1 MHGKLTQPK
10 IDGYISWLRRNDHF
24 GMTSC
29 IYDDKSQKLLDELFE
44 LLEQV
49 APESPNGV
57 RTLWLRAERGPIE
70 DFGNAAEEIEEGNY
84 DSEEEFIDAWKSWF
98 PEDVKWYH
106 FQAVEDK
113 AEGYR
118 AVAVRH
124 SYVIVQDKRR
134 EPAGWPCE
142 ISEFVQWLVD
152 GVRSCI
158 EMLKAG
164 TYNDVVR
171 ENLPPQHRTGTIR
184 RRDFWNVWPDA
195 RVDFFKDIS
204 PADVAEFIER
214 ASAQEE
220 NYAAMKD
227 RLQAMTANDFFRF
240 CAMGYAENTY
250 NGCGKTPKE
259 QYVLHADGRDEG
271 LQDID
276 ADSPE
281 AFHAWFHDRDRCG
294 GHPWEVCRGGNSTH
308 VDLRVMEDM
317 RGYFLYLAGAAW
329 NRTME
334 TVKFYLALTR
344 ANIPVYLAEAKM
356 LADRLAEEEMVTVSR
371 AEYERL
377 QQEKARNAKLEAK
390 NAKLEEQHARLEAK
404 LATREQEQ
412 AQVITSL
419 TLQNE
424 WLLEQLK
431 LSKKEAVRPFFGAGG
446 ADGHGAAE
454 FYLQRSGSL
463 CLWNQSRR

>member
-70 DFGNAAEEIEEGNY
+70 DFGNAAEEIAEGNY
-84 DSEEEFIDAWKSWF
+84 DSEEEFVDAWKSWF

-204 PADVAEFIER
+204 PADVTEFIER
-214 ASAQEE
+214 VSAQEE
-220 NYAAMKD
+220 NYAAMKIAPD
-227 RLQAMTANDFFRF
+227 DQIIVRSNA
-240 CAMGYAENTY
+240 
-250 NGCGKTPKE
+250 
-259 QYVLHADGRDEG
+259 HSEG
-271 LQDID
+271 LDNRGKFISVEGTLQEW
-276 ADSPE
+276 PQLVQ
-281 AFHAWFHDRDRCG
+281 RCF
-294 GHPWEVCRGGNSTH
+294 
-308 VDLRVMEDM
+308 DD
-317 RGYFLYLAGAAW
+317 F
-329 NRTME
+329 
-334 TVKFYLALTR
+334 
-344 ANIPVYLAEAKM
+344 I
-356 LADRLAEEEMVTVSR
+356 
-371 AEYERL
+371 
-377 QQEKARNAKLEAK
+377 
-390 NAKLEEQHARLEAK
+390 
-404 LATREQEQ
+404 EQEGIENVHMP
-412 AQVITSL
+412 VIV
-419 TLQNE
+419 QPRI
-424 WLLEQLK
+424 
-431 LSKKEAVRPFFGAGG
+431 SKST
-446 ADGHGAAE
+446 
-454 FYLQRSGSL
+454 Y
-463 CLWNQSRR
+463 C

>member
-70 DFGNAAEEIEEGNY
+70 DFGNAAEEIAEGNY
-84 DSEEEFIDAWKSWF
+84 DSEEEFVDAWKSWF

-204 PADVAEFIER
+204 PADVTEFIER
-214 ASAQEE
+214 VSAQEE
-220 NYAAMKD
+220 NYAAMKIAHD
-227 RLQAMTANDFFRF
+227 DQIIVRSNA
-240 CAMGYAENTY
+240 
-250 NGCGKTPKE
+250 
-259 QYVLHADGRDEG
+259 HSEG
-271 LQDID
+271 LDNRGKFISVEGTLQEW
-276 ADSPE
+276 PQLVQ
-281 AFHAWFHDRDRCG
+281 RCF
-294 GHPWEVCRGGNSTH
+294 
-308 VDLRVMEDM
+308 DD
-317 RGYFLYLAGAAW
+317 F
-329 NRTME
+329 
-334 TVKFYLALTR
+334 
-344 ANIPVYLAEAKM
+344 I
-356 LADRLAEEEMVTVSR
+356 
-371 AEYERL
+371 
-377 QQEKARNAKLEAK
+377 
-390 NAKLEEQHARLEAK
+390 
-404 LATREQEQ
+404 EQEGIENVHMP
-412 AQVITSL
+412 VIV
-419 TLQNE
+419 QPRI
-424 WLLEQLK
+424 
-431 LSKKEAVRPFFGAGG
+431 SKST
-446 ADGHGAAE
+446 
-454 FYLQRSGSL
+454 Y
-463 CLWNQSRR
+463 C

>member
-1 MHGKLTQPK
+1 MTRPK

-29 IYDDKSQKLLDELFE
+29 IYDDKSQILLDELFA
-44 LLEQV
+44 LLEQI
-49 APESPNGV
+49 APESPN
-57 RTLWLRAERGPIE
+57 
-70 DFGNAAEEIEEGNY
+70 
-84 DSEEEFIDAWKSWF
+84 
-98 PEDVKWYH
+98 
-106 FQAVEDK
+106 
-113 AEGYR
+113 
-118 AVAVRH
+118 
-124 SYVIVQDKRR
+124 
-134 EPAGWPCE
+134 
-142 ISEFVQWLVD
+142 

-240 CAMGYAENTY
+240 CAMGYAENKY
-250 NGCGKTPKE
+250 DGCGKTPKE

-281 AFHAWFHDRDRCG
+281 AFHAWLHDRDRCG

-308 VDLRVMEDM
+308 VDLRVLEDG
-317 RGYFLYLAGAAW
+317 RGYFLYLAGAA
-329 NRTME
+329 
-334 TVKFYLALTR
+334 
-344 ANIPVYLAEAKM
+344 
-356 LADRLAEEEMVTVSR
+356 
-371 AEYERL
+371 
-377 QQEKARNAKLEAK
+377 
-390 NAKLEEQHARLEAK
+390 
-404 LATREQEQ
+404 
-412 AQVITSL
+412 
-419 TLQNE
+419 
-424 WLLEQLK
+424 
-431 LSKKEAVRPFFGAGG
+431 
-446 ADGHGAAE
+446 
-454 FYLQRSGSL
+454 
-463 CLWNQSRR
+463 